1 MKAKGQ
7 QFTIR
12 FICSIRNIVLNSRK
26 DFCSQNVCTQ
36 VNWLV
41 FIAPQCVLANR
52 AGSKENCLLVIDEI
66 SILLSIVLCVFF
78 LYLFPP
84 F

>member
-41 FIAPQCVLANR
+41 FIAH
-52 AGSKENCLLVIDEI
+52 S
-66 SILLSIVLCVFF
+66 VFWQIG
-78 LYLFPP
+78 LDPRKTAY
-84 F
+84 